1 MAADGVASARTTIGV
16 IRASYPRLQATPL
29 RGRRRDKNPQF
40 AGLRDHHLFSQ
51 RGPSDMIG
59 PREQGGAVKPT
70 EAQTRI
76 EKLIECGE
84 PFERV
89 ETAIERLDRPDDEKA
104 ALWLLAWSTQERHVR
119 LRVAKEALAS
129 TAERPL
135 FGPTT

>member
-1 MAADGVASARTTIGV
+1 
-16 IRASYPRLQATPL
+16 
-29 RGRRRDKNPQF
+29 
-40 AGLRDHHLFSQ
+40 
-51 RGPSDMIG
+51 
-59 PREQGGAVKPT
+59 VKPA

-76 EKLIECGE
+76 EKLIERGE

-129 TAERPL
+129 LGERPL
-135 FGPTT
+135 IGPAT